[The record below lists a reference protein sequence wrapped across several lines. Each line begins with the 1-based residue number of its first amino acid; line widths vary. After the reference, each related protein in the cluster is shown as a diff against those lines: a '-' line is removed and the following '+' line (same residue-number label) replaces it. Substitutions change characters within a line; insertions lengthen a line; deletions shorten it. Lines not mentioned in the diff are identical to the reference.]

1 MNFKKVKVVVAL
13 MIVTVIALTACSTPL
28 SNVSGPKDQVTVQLS
43 WFHGVEYAGF
53 YTAIENGY
61 YADENIEVTLK
72 AGGPEVNPLDE
83 VENGNTQ
90 FGIGSGDGLIIAKAN
105 GHDFVAV
112 AAIFRDNPMAIT
124 SLKSDGI
131 QKPQD
136 LVGKTVGTYSLDL
149 SDYFDLPFLAFMS
162 RTDLQQDSM
171 NYALIEDFY
180 GANEI
185 KSGRMDAMTGMFS
198 TDQQAMTRDAGDEIN
213 LMYYKDYGVDMYVNT
228 IFVTGDLMRN
238 NPELISRFIRATMKG
253 YQYAVENPSEVAG
266 FAVEY
271 DDSLDLGYQQQVM
284 QTQIPFIDTGNA
296 PIGSMDE
303 NVWKTTQ
310 DILLEF
316 DLISQPVDVN
326 TIYTNQFVLEK

>member
-1 MNFKKVKVVVAL
+1 
-13 MIVTVIALTACSTPL
+13 
-28 SNVSGPKDQVTVQLS
+28 
-43 WFHGVEYAGF
+43 
-53 YTAIENGY
+53 
-61 YADENIEVTLK
+61 
-72 AGGPEVNPLDE
+72 
-83 VENGNTQ
+83 
-90 FGIGSGDGLIIAKAN
+90 
-105 GHDFVAV
+105 
-112 AAIFRDNPMAIT
+112 
-124 SLKSDGI
+124 
-131 QKPQD
+131 
-136 LVGKTVGTYSLDL
+136 
-149 SDYFDLPFLAFMS
+149 
-162 RTDLQQDSM
+162 
-171 NYALIEDFY
+171 
-180 GANEI
+180 
-185 KSGRMDAMTGMFS
+185 
-198 TDQQAMTRDAGDEIN
+198 
-213 LMYYKDYGVDMYVNT
+213 MYYKDYGVDMYVNT